1 MIVEFIFLILCLY
14 LYFLF
19 YTHIKINKHNSIY
32 LYNEEITKQN
42 INNEIKIKKPFYFNG
57 IHLNDKINK
66 KEYILIEKGKNT
78 TLYKKNYESMQV
90 LEPYIKFNVENNI
103 YYIEKNK
110 YIDLHSNPASSNF
123 YIIKKGK
130 CKISFIHPNYK
141 DNFYKKN
148 KLQVYEKTIQ
158 YIKENNNFN
167 TLECYANTI
176 IYVPN
181 HWFIYIE
188 NINSKQTIVEK
199 IQYKTIIDDLIFF
212 TKKVFNKKQ

>member
-1 MIVEFIFLILCLY
+1 
-14 LYFLF
+14 
-19 YTHIKINKHNSIY
+19 
-32 LYNEEITKQN
+32 
-42 INNEIKIKKPFYFNG
+42 
-57 IHLNDKINK
+57 
-66 KEYILIEKGKNT
+66 
-78 TLYKKNYESMQV
+78 MQV

-148 KLQVYEKTIQ
+148 KLQVDEKTIQ

-181 HWFIYIE
+181 DWFIYIE